1 MSAVLTIYSAERQ
14 LGKTLLGINLGV
26 SLLNETQKSV
36 ILIEVNDEAERT
48 SAWKMLKFSS
58 ANPIG
63 AEPFTAEIFEQHIQ
77 HHSSQLALLTLDAR
91 IFQQPELAQNVLDIL
106 IVLLRERYEY
116 ILFDLSAHFPFITD
130 ELIDATDVFLVIAS
144 SFDYDVPINIIGHR
158 NYRVIISGGEQA
170 LKDAKHGVYGKEY
183 VLPHDVLTV
192 EAFRHSGVPYV
203 IQLPSRHLSQTVS
216 RLARDIGAKRFGMAL
231 TGGAALG
238 LSQVGILEVLE
249 QNRIAFDMMT
259 GASFGALIGGAY
271 AAGIELERIKQHVL
285 EWARSCRPMP
295 NFSIHRLFREEFF
308 LDSGLQ
314 ALCATLLGNTYFDD
328 LIIPLHVVAI
338 DARTGTS
345 VVFKEGRVIDAVK
358 ASMLIPG
365 LFVPFKHSER
375 HLIDGSVIYPTP
387 VFPLKQ
393 MGANIT
399 IAVMVTPTPAESQAY
414 VRQKF
419 SNRQTAEQK
428 AMYQNYA
435 LVAATFDSLM
445 ERLIDSPTAPELAQR
460 IAPDV
465 FILPDMM
472 GISWRDFHRAPV
484 LIERG
489 ARATEAA
496 IPQIEKLR
504 WG

>member
-1 MSAVLTIYSAERQ
+1 MSVVFTIYSAERQ

-36 ILIEVNDEAERT
+36 ILVEVNDPAEGIP
-48 SAWKMLKFSS
+48 AWKMLKCSS
-58 ANPIG
+58 ANAIG
-63 AEPFTAEIFEQHIQ
+63 TEPFSAEMFEQYIQ
-77 HHSSQLALLTLDAR
+77 HHSSQLSLLSLDAN

-106 IVLLRERYEY
+106 LVLLRERYEF
-116 ILFDLSAHFPFITD
+116 ILFDISAYFPFITD
-130 ELIDATDVFLVIAS
+130 ELIDATAIFLVMVS
-144 SFDYDVPINIIGHR
+144 SFDYEIPISIIGHR

-170 LKDAKHGVYGKEY
+170 IKESKHVAYGKEY
-183 VLPHDVLTV
+183 VLPHDALTI
-192 EAFRHSGVPYV
+192 EAFRQSAVPYV
-203 IQLPSRHLSQTVS
+203 IQLPYRQLSQTVS
-216 RLARDIGAKRFGMAL
+216 RLARDIGEKRFGMAL

-249 QNRIAFDMMT
+249 RNRIAFDMMT

-271 AAGIELERIKQHVL
+271 AAGIELERIKQHIIT
-285 EWARSCRPMP
+285 WAQSCRPIS
-295 NFSIHRLFREEFF
+295 NYSIHRFFRKEFF

-314 ALCATLLGNTYFDD
+314 MLCATLLGNTYFDD
-328 LIIPLHVVAI
+328 LRIPLHVVAI
-338 DARTGTS
+338 DTRTGTS
-345 VVFKEGRVIDAVK
+345 VVFKEGRVADAVK

-365 LFVPFKHSER
+365 LFVPFKQSER

-387 VFPLKQ
+387 VYPLKQ

-414 VRQKF
+414 VRQKV
-419 SNRQTAEQK
+419 SSRQTSDQK
-428 AMYQNYA
+428 ARYQNYA

-445 ERLIDSPTAPELAQR
+445 ERLIDSPAAPELAQR
-460 IAPDV
+460 VAPDV